1 MGVIKKTKMTID
13 WNNLFKIRLSNII
26 SESMDKHDVVK
37 LLIVRKLL
45 RKYKSNKNW
54 IKIYTEQSLENIKSD
69 IYFENLKDKSI
80 ICYEIQKTITKK

>member
-37 LLIVRKLL
+37 LLIVR
-45 RKYKSNKNW
+45 N
-54 IKIYTEQSLENIKSD
+54 
-69 IYFENLKDKSI
+69 
-80 ICYEIQKTITKK
+80 